1 MLKYRIEENE
11 LLKIIEN
18 APKQIISIA
27 KKKGS
32 SGQKSYDELKSDQW
46 KHRKLSQSWVK
57 YLSFS
62 LEKYHREKYLSFSL
76 EEYHREKNENI
87 YAFPGNPKLAK
98 KHGIKRKEFLFDI
111 SVGLYKSFKSKK
123 FESSKKV
130 LPIYYQSK
138 PIWQIES
145 ELAENTREIA
155 IDFSKLLAGNADYA
169 MMVSPEG
176 KEKRDYYMD
185 EMKKMLESN
194 VSLGRKILYFLI
206 LPHPRDW
213 VNKKREWSLHNW
225 DNNDWKKVKKGEW
238 IIKEK

>member
-1 MLKYRIEENE
+1 M
-11 LLKIIEN
+11 
-18 APKQIISIA
+18 SIA
-27 KKKGS
+27 KEEGN

-130 LPIYYQSK
+130 LPIHYQSK
-138 PIWQIES
+138 SIWYQSKSIWQIES
-145 ELAENTREIA
+145 EFAEDTREIA